1 MTLGRQT
8 GPQPAR
14 RFETDETLLPSLAA
28 LGYMDPERRLAK
40 LDADLPAAME
50 PKGAYRGAVESGG
63 FLHVA
68 GQGPVRDG
76 AVQVTGR
83 LGEQLDVDEGYQAA
97 RLTGL
102 NVLAQVRSNLG
113 TLDRVREVADC
124 TVFVAATPDF
134 EAHPQV
140 ADGVTELFEEVFG
153 PPGLPA
159 RAAVGVSS
167 LPMGIPVEAQAR
179 LALEG

>member
-1 MTLGRQT
+1 
-8 GPQPAR
+8 
-14 RFETDETLLPSLAA
+14 
-28 LGYMDPERRLAK
+28 MDPEERLAK
-40 LDADLPAAME
+40 LEDELPDAME
-50 PKGAYRGAVESGG
+50 PKGAYRGAVEARG

-68 GQGPVRDG
+68 GQGPVREG

-83 LGEQLDVDEGYQAA
+83 LGERLDVDEGYEAA

-102 NVLAQVRSNLG
+102 NVVAQVRAHLES
-113 TLDRVREVADC
+113 LDRVREVADC
-124 TVFVAATPDF
+124 TVFVAATPGF

-140 ADGVTELFEEVFG
+140 ADGVTELLEEVFG
-153 PPGLPA
+153 PRGLPA

-179 LALEG
+179 FALED